1 MILKSLMKSAALAL
15 ILALATGS
23 AAMAAD
29 PVKKH
34 RVVFQLNT
42 GEASWGMAM
51 NNVMIM
57 QKTLGKENVDIEL
70 VANGA
75 GLGMLK
81 IDTTEGP
88 RLAEAIKNG
97 ITVYA
102 CGQTMKATK
111 VSEKDLYPGVQ
122 VVPGGNLEVMY
133 KQEAGWTYLKI

>member
-23 AAMAAD
+23 AAQAAD

-42 GEASWGMAM
+42 GEESWKMAM

-81 IDTTEGP
+81 LETTEGP

-111 VSEKDLYPGVQ
+111 VTEKDLYPGVK
-122 VVPGGNLEVMY
+122 VVPGGNIEVML